1 MAQPTT
7 NIKYIE
13 FTSEEQDIM
22 ALKELQAAV
31 VERQEALERLL
42 QVIQDLHESG
52 IFDILHGLLVSKEK
66 IAGILL
72 EQILKPS
79 VLGTVKNAMTAMGTV
94 SKIDPNQL
102 STLTEALVS
111 GLEAGQERLESNKK
125 AGMFELA
132 KALRDPG
139 MNRALVL
146 MLGFLQGLGQAL

>member
-22 ALKELQAAV
+22 ARKQLQAAV

-111 GLEAGQERLESNKK
+111 GLKSGQERLESNKK

>member
-7 NIKYIE
+7 NIKNIE
-13 FTSEEQDIM
+13 YTSEEQDMM
-22 ALKELQAAV
+22 ALKQWRATL
-31 VERQEALERLL
+31 VESQEALERLL
-42 QVIQDLHESG
+42 QVVQDLHESG
-52 IFDILHGLLVSKEK
+52 ILDILHGLLTSKEK

-79 VLGTVKNAMTAMGTV
+79 VLGTVKNAMTAIGTV

-111 GLEAGQERLESNKK
+111 GLQAGQERLELNKK
-125 AGMFELA
+125 TGVFELA

-139 MNRALVL
+139 SNRALSLVL
-146 MLGFLQGLGQAL
+146 GVLQGLGQAL

>member
-13 FTSEEQDIM
+13 FPSQDQDQL
-22 ALKELQAAV
+22 ALKQLQAAV
-31 VERQEALERLL
+31 VERQEALEHLL

-52 IFDILHGLLVSKEK
+52 IFDILHGLLASKEK

-111 GLEAGQERLESNKK
+111 GLKAGQERLELNQK

-132 KALRDPG
+132 KTLRDPG

>member
-22 ALKELQAAV
+22 ALKQLQAAV

-111 GLEAGQERLESNKK
+111 GLKAGQERLESNKK